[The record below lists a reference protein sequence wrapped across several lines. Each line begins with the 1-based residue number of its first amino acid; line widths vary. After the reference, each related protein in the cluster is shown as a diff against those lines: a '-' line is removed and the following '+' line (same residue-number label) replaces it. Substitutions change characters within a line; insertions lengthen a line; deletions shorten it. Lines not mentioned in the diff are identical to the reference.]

1 MIMTWVQCTIFFHL
15 TNDDHLESAMDKCWV
30 VGTDVREQTLR
41 QGLSGSRVRDDTD
54 ADRELPSQV
63 VRGIVGRA
71 MGTEGVHVVDVL

>member
-1 MIMTWVQCTIFFHL
+1 M
-15 TNDDHLESAMDKCWV
+15 
-30 VGTDVREQTLR
+30 VGTDLREQTLR

-71 MGTEGVHVVDVL
+71 MDTEGVHVVDVL